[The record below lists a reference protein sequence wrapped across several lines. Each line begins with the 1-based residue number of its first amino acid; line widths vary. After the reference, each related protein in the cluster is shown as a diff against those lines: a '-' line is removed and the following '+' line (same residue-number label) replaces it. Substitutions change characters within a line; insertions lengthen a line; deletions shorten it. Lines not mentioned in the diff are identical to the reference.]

1 MTKRMGDFNLLEIVG
16 KDTSEQN
23 DVQKNLLKNNVEHIQ
38 QYANIPTRY
47 KHAEFVAKVENQE
60 KLIVAIKANFNG
72 KKMSEVRDM
81 LIYGGVGTGKT
92 HLVVAMLNKLI
103 NANIYCRYTTEHN
116 LLDLYFQKKYDEFN
130 AFKKVNILV
139 IDELGKRELVDWQ
152 MIQLEELISYRY
164 NEMLPTIFITN
175 MTENEFKFFVGDRV
189 TSRLRENKVIRV
201 MMDGQDLRGSL

>member
-23 DVQKNLLKNNVEHIQ
+23 DVQKNLLKNNVEHIR

-60 KLIVAIKANFNG
+60 KLIAAIKANFNG

-175 MTENEFKFFVGDRV
+175 MTENEFKSFVGDRV

-201 MMDGQDLRGSL
+201 MMDGEDLRGSL

>member
-23 DVQKNLLKNNVEHIQ
+23 DVQKNLLKNNVEHIR

-60 KLIVAIKANFNG
+60 KLIAAIKANFNG

-139 IDELGKRELVDWQ
+139 IDELGKRELLDWQ

-175 MTENEFKFFVGDRV
+175 MTEKEFKSFVGDRV

-201 MMDGQDLRGSL
+201 MMDGEDLRGSL